1 MILGQRLLSASRIS
15 PWEQS
20 GSLLATV
27 PTSERNIIYR
37 TGKLAQFCK
46 YQLRR
51 ISWYFISTAVRV
63 NQFFSFIKSLVQSGC
78 CTGQSRSAAGN
89 KRVKQVMTDLM
100 QTERLLEKGLPGV
113 KERLQKRS
121 LGLLRVRYQ

>member
-20 GSLLATV
+20 ESLLATV
-27 PTSERNIIYR
+27 PTCEKNVIYH
-37 TGKLAQFCK
+37 TGKLARFRK
-46 YQLRR
+46 YQFRR

-78 CTGQSRSAAGN
+78 CTGQSRNALGN
-89 KRVKQVMTDLM
+89 KRVKQVMTNLM
-100 QTERLLEKGLPGV
+100 QTEKLLEKGLPGV